1 MSGWIKVY
9 RDIDDHWISKDLKK
23 LGWWVYL
30 LYKASYED
38 NQIAVGNRVID
49 VKRGQLVVS
58 LQSLADRFDITKPT
72 LIKFLSAM
80 ERQRMITRCVDQK
93 ITIITICN
101 YDSYQGAREQQ
112 ITDSST
118 DSYTDSLPM
127 SLLKG
132 YPTKEDKEDKEI
144 NNNNSNA
151 HTREDLPTWEEVRER
166 GFKEAFKQS
175 GQIMALARN
184 CKLNAQEICS
194 YLERYMNERQIIDL
208 GHQDSRHFAK
218 GFKKYV
224 EDEMKKPKP
233 NETPKPRVIEG
244 AAIYNL
250 YK

>member
-1 MSGWIKVY
+1 ME
-9 RDIDDHWISKDLKK
+9 RF
-23 LGWWVYL
+23 GWWVDML
-30 LYKASYED
+30 LMASYED
-38 NQIAVGNRVID
+38 NKSFVGNQVME
-49 VKRGQLVVS
+49 VKRGVLVAS
-58 LQSLADRFDITKPT
+58 LRFLADRWKVSKDRVNAFLKLLSQEGMISRETNKNTT
-72 LIKFLSAM
+72 L
-80 ERQRMITRCVDQK
+80 
-93 ITIITICN
+93 ITICN
-101 YDSYQGAREQQ
+101 YESYQDNSD
-112 ITDSST
+112 DSQTPSRHLQDTTST
-118 DSYTDSLPM
+118 PSRQ
-127 SLLKG
+127 
-132 YPTKEDKEDKEI
+132 TKEIQEIQEI

-184 CKLNAQEICS
+184 CRLNAQEICN

-233 NETPKPRVIEG
+233 TETPKVIEG

-250 YK
+250 DK